1 MTESKG
7 IYQPWSHEEFM
18 ADRRVRRMSPTAVKT
33 YMMLLH
39 EAYICSTRPYL
50 PDDEDELFLMA
61 FCESQ
66 EEWDSVKEVVLGMF
80 EKKTVDGVK
89 VLSNKRLERDWAHLQ
104 EIRGVRSEAGKKG
117 GLAKASKS
125 QAKAESAK
133 QNVASKEVSKE
144 VREEKEEN
152 NAESLSSENNGQ
164 ELPEDWGE
172 EIMKAEKQIDILTE
186 QFFGK
191 RAFLRGRNGE
201 DLKRLILLHKG
212 SSVERAY
219 GEWCQANQDNPD
231 IRDPLAV
238 FLEEADD
245 ILGGETPLRAAAKS
259 PEVSNLVRELSYRSK
274 GQISF
279 MDKHKIRLSD
289 VLSEFTAAEI
299 TAAFSAWF
307 EEQDLSDPKNV
318 SYLPHQF
325 VQKADQLC
333 YTLRKQ
339 REEQERSKIA
349 RDAAAKRLQE
359 EAESA
364 RKQAERERAKEAE
377 NEFDPF
383 G

>member
-152 NAESLSSENNGQ
+152 TADPLSFENNRQ
-164 ELPEDWGE
+164 DE
-172 EIMKAEKQIDILTE
+172 ETMKAEKQIDILTE

-201 DLKRLILLHKG
+201 DLKRLILVHKG
-212 SSVERAY
+212 SAVERAY

-259 PEVSNLVRELSYRSK
+259 PEVSNLVRELSYLSK

-279 MDKHKIRLSD
+279 MDKHKIRLSE
-289 VLSEFTAAEI
+289 VLAEFTAAEI

-359 EAESA
+359 EAETE
-364 RKQAERERAKEAE
+364 RKRAEEEKAKEE
-377 NEFDPF
+377 DLFDPLA
-383 G
+383 

>member
-1 MTESKG
+1 
-7 IYQPWSHEEFM
+7 M

-39 EAYICSTRPYL
+39 EAYLCSTRPYL
-50 PDDEDELFLMA
+50 PDDENELFLMA

-66 EEWDSVKEVVLGMF
+66 EEWDSVKDVVLGMF
-80 EKKTVDGVK
+80 EKKVIDGVK
-89 VLSNKRLERDWAHLQ
+89 VLANKRLERDWAHLQ

-125 QAKAESAK
+125 QAKAKYAK

-152 NAESLSSENNGQ
+152 TADPLSFENNRQ
-164 ELPEDWGE
+164 DE
-172 EIMKAEKQIDILTE
+172 ETMKAEKQIDILTE

-201 DLKRLILLHKG
+201 DLKRLILVHKG
-212 SSVERAY
+212 SAVERAY

-259 PEVSNLVRELSYRSK
+259 PEVSNLVRELSYLSK

-279 MDKHKIRLSD
+279 MDKHKIRLSE
-289 VLSEFTAAEI
+289 VLAEFTAAEI

-359 EAESA
+359 EAETE
-364 RKQAERERAKEAE
+364 RKRAEEEKAKEE
-377 NEFDPF
+377 DLFDPLA
-383 G
+383 